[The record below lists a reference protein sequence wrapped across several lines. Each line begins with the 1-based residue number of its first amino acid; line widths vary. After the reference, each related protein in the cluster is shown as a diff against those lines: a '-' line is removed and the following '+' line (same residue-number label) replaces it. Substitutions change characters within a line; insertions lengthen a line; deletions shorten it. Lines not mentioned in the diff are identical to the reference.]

1 MTSNCFLAPSLRLAI
16 AFAAMATALAGCS
29 TVKGISPFGSKVPY
43 AQDVQPTIPRPAVS
57 EIPAFKVAPPAP
69 KPVVPP
75 AAASP
80 PPVPNPPAA
89 EPLPAPSSPP
99 PAAPPPK
106 SSAVEAPAPKV
117 ASADSAPTSAPPQEQ
132 PAAADAK
139 PVQPAPEETGSDKPG
154 KGEGPSIPAERRAF
168 KDDGTYPNLAQVP
181 PRPVNM
187 PTFAEAATLEKSLV
201 ADREKAK
208 DASPASPNA
217 PSVDSTPVPVP
228 AADGKAAASALS
240 SQKSAAV
247 APRAEDSAPCLT
259 AKSINSDPAAT
270 IHFDP
275 GSAAM
280 SAGNLAR
287 LAEAMPT
294 IRASKGT
301 IRIFGHGDAETSA
314 APGVARFDLAA
325 ARAGAVAQAVAG
337 YGIPAARLAVG
348 VACSDAALAG
358 ASVQL
363 YAES

>member
-1 MTSNCFLAPSLRLAI
+1 MTSNCFLAPSPRLGI
-16 AFAAMATALAGCS
+16 AFAVMATALAGCS
-29 TVKGISPFGSKVPY
+29 TVKGISPFGSNVPY
-43 AQDVQPTIPRPAVS
+43 AQDVQPTIPRPAIS
-57 EIPAFKVAPPAP
+57 EIPAFKAAPPAP
-69 KPVVPP
+69 KPAAP

-80 PPVPNPPAA
+80 PPAPKPPAA
-89 EPLPAPSSPP
+89 EPAPAPPPPP

-106 SSAVEAPAPKV
+106 SSAVEAPAPKI
-117 ASADSAPTSAPPQEQ
+117 ASADNAPASAPSQEQ
-132 PAAADAK
+132 PAVVDTKPTQAASD
-139 PVQPAPEETGSDKPG
+139 ETVSDKPG
-154 KGEGPSIPAERRAF
+154 KGEGPSIPEERRAF

-208 DASPASPNA
+208 DASPASPEA
-217 PSVDSTPVPVP
+217 PSIDSAPVPVS
-228 AADGKAAASALS
+228 ALEGKAAASAPLP
-240 SQKSAAV
+240 QKVAAV
-247 APRAEDSAPCLT
+247 ASRTEDSAPCLT
-259 AKSINSDPAAT
+259 AKSVDADPAAT

-301 IRIFGHGDAETSA
+301 IRIFGHGDTDTSG
-314 APGVARFDLAA
+314 APGVTRFDLAA

-348 VACSDAALAG
+348 VACNDAALAG